1 MKYKNTICTS
11 NWLSNMKKK
20 DAEYAEVKIII
31 QSPSSEL
38 PPKIQQSK
46 IEEVKAKKAELKKA
60 ELKEQG
66 ENIQEDRARRQRQD
80 NIGLSVVIAFMVST
94 AFNYGK
100 LKPVIVLQKL

>member
-1 MKYKNTICTS
+1 
-11 NWLSNMKKK
+11 MKKK

-46 IEEVKAKKAELKKA
+46 IEAKKA

-94 AFNYGK
+94 EFNYGR
-100 LKPVIVLQKL
+100 LKPIIVLKSK